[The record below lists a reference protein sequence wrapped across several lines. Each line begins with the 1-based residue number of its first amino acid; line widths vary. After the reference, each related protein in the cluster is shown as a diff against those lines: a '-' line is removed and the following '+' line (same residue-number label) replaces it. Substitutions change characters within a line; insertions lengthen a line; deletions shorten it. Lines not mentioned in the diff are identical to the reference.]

1 MDYKTPLTYGTMNE
15 SEIWDVLGK
24 SETMKV
30 PVRVTFS
37 EDEIYEGVVI
47 WSEGKYDS
55 ESGKDE
61 AALEVGEDE
70 NLFFFVEDVKEAV
83 LV

>member
-70 NLFFFVEDVKEAV
+70 ILFFFVEDVKEAV

>member
-1 MDYKTPLTYGTMNE
+1 MDYQTPLTYGTMNE

>member
-61 AALEVGEDE
+61 AALEVGDDE

>member
-1 MDYKTPLTYGTMNE
+1 MLFRQSHRGIAMNE
-15 SEIWDVLGK
+15 TEIWDVLGK
-24 SETMKV
+24 SEPTKA
-30 PVRVTFS
+30 PVRVTFN

-70 NLFFFVEDVKEAV
+70 NLFFFVEDVKEVV

>member
-37 EDEIYEGVVI
+37 EYEIYEGVVI

>member
-24 SETMKV
+24 SETTKV

-37 EDEIYEGVVI
+37 EDEIYEGVVV

>member
-1 MDYKTPLTYGTMNE
+1 MNE
-15 SEIWDVLGK
+15 TEIWDVLGK

-30 PVRVTFS
+30 PVRVTFN

-61 AALEVGEDE
+61 AALKVGEDE
-70 NLFFFVEDVKEAV
+70 NLFFFVADVKDAV

>member
-1 MDYKTPLTYGTMNE
+1 MDYKMPLTYGTMNE

-24 SETMKV
+24 SETTKV

-37 EDEIYEGVVI
+37 EDEIYEGTVI

>member
-70 NLFFFVEDVKEAV
+70 TLFFFVEDVKEAV

>member
-1 MDYKTPLTYGTMNE
+1 MDYKMTLAYGTMNE

-24 SETMKV
+24 SETTKV

-61 AALEVGEDE
+61 AALKVGEDE
-70 NLFFFVEDVKEAV
+70 NMFFFVEDVKEAV

>member
-1 MDYKTPLTYGTMNE
+1 MSEEKIWELLGE
-15 SEIWDVLGK
+15 SETK
-24 SETMKV
+24 KV
-30 PVRVTFS
+30 PVRVVFDG
-37 EDEIYEGVVI
+37 DEVHEGIVI
-47 WSEGKYDS
+47 WSEGESDS

-83 LV
+83 LL